1 MGDEVLTAANSDFDC
16 YQESLFR
23 QDADFFPRK
32 KSTCTGLLSDPAVVL
47 DRVVLQSY
55 FLRHHYV
62 RALSDFP
69 ELLVEDTF
77 FRASRHGE
85 NTCSKALNRA

>member
-55 FLRHHYV
+55 F
-62 RALSDFP
+62 
-69 ELLVEDTF
+69 
-77 FRASRHGE
+77 
-85 NTCSKALNRA
+85 